1 MYQEH
6 RADLTYRFTDGQCS
20 GVTLLIYDVSTSDIQ
35 NWAEE
40 YTSLL
45 GHSQIHQYS
54 EDGRFIQRWKSG
66 DWVVNLNQNI
76 EQATARLN
84 ISYFKPGTMPAQL
97 TQMLHEFPFPDF
109 KANQQCDFRRLSW
122 GMTQEQV
129 EALEYLAPSATGINP
144 SGTIYHIYGYTNC
157 MGKRARL
164 THNFLLDQYIGGDYL
179 ISGSS
184 IEEYKKVRADLEN
197 YYGAPALADEA
208 ENISYAG
215 WSLPDKFLNL
225 VFYPDHSQYGSLFT
239 LTFVDPKHPEVQ
251 DGLFQ
256 KGRQLKNFDFTL
268 GEKGF
273 RGIDWGASLEE
284 VLSVEET
291 EPVSTAHEEATDIY
305 AYNLGHIK
313 VSGLY
318 ANLTYSFV
326 NDKCFRVDLSFYNT
340 SQSNY
345 EDLTKAIQAQL
356 GPGLETQKGRAQTW
370 TNDTI
375 QLGINYHPEPAEG
388 QPGVTIYLFS
398 NLYYT
403 FAGSR

>member
-1 MYQEH
+1 MLMARAFLLLITGFAILGCPIAPTALWADTLGSPIQTLWDKHPYSFDNIPLGKSALEVTKWDERKISSVTDSQITYKDTLYQAH
-6 RADLTYRFTDGQCS
+6 RADLTYRLTDGQCS

-35 NWAEE
+35 TWAEE

-76 EQATARLN
+76 GQATARLS

-164 THNFLLDQYIGGDYL
+164 THNFLSDQYVRSDYL

-184 IEEYKKVRADLEN
+184 IEEYKEIRADLEN

-208 ENISYAG
+208 KNISYAG

-225 VFYPDHSQYGSLFT
+225 VFYPEHSQYGSLFT

-251 DGLFQ
+251 DGLF
-256 KGRQLKNFDFTL
+256 
-268 GEKGF
+268 
-273 RGIDWGASLEE
+273 
-284 VLSVEET
+284 
-291 EPVSTAHEEATDIY
+291 
-305 AYNLGHIK
+305 
-313 VSGLY
+313 
-318 ANLTYSFV
+318 
-326 NDKCFRVDLSFYNT
+326 
-340 SQSNY
+340 
-345 EDLTKAIQAQL
+345 
-356 GPGLETQKGRAQTW
+356 
-370 TNDTI
+370 
-375 QLGINYHPEPAEG
+375 
-388 QPGVTIYLFS
+388 
-398 NLYYT
+398 
-403 FAGSR
+403 